1 MSIFTLAV
9 VPTPP
14 KVSFTPFPVLKIWL
28 KKSKFRTSSITCSI
42 PLHMCPVASYAC
54 EQNRRRGVGRWLEEQ
69 KGKSQPEERNE
80 KRCHCKLFLWIFV
93 LFVYFNTAI
102 VRLLSLL
109 LLPDPPVPHRGDHD
123 GSKDCDSEKRHC
135 HSNHEARVGE
145 ADAEPRLVEDLVHG
159 RQHPQCLLH
168 AEEVL
173 DIVTKPTWRME
184 HCLVRK
190 TTFYLNLMQTDAI
203 WCRELYISS
212 RTDER
217 QLAGIVVCIQHK
229 GMDQHVL

>member
-1 MSIFTLAV
+1 M
-9 VPTPP
+9 
-14 KVSFTPFPVLKIWL
+14 
-28 KKSKFRTSSITCSI
+28 SSITCSI

-69 KGKSQPEERNE
+69 KGKSQPEERSE

-203 WCRELYISS
+203 WCRYFTFRPGQMRGSWQVS
-212 RTDER
+212 
-217 QLAGIVVCIQHK
+217 
-229 GMDQHVL
+229 